1 MAGFSMDLADLDEVK
16 EKEAEAVAP
25 TPEVKVKLE
34 KAADANTN
42 NLMTFDLDSL
52 QERRDIITSIDS
64 FGKDIVEKSTQKN
77 DMLNVRLGDLSKM
90 GSENGAVVSG
100 LSELSLQMKDLD
112 PSGIDFTKR
121 GVFGKLFNPART
133 YFTKYERADAI
144 IAKTMDSLS
153 EGKKV
158 LKNDNTTLEIEQMAL
173 RDLTKKLGQ
182 QIEMGTQMDESIS
195 AAIEKAKTENVD
207 EERIKF
213 IEEEVLFPLR
223 QKVMDMQQMQAVNMQ
238 GIVAMEIVRRNNKEL
253 IRAVERAENVT
264 VSALKIAVT
273 VASALY
279 NQKIVLEKVNA
290 VNEATNKLI
299 GATSKML
306 KDQGAS
312 IQQQAMEA
320 SVSVDT
326 LKEAFANTFE
336 ALDAVSSYKS
346 KALPQMKDTIEQFR
360 ALADEGEK
368 RIQKMEAT
376 EEKKRQMLEGGGDPI
391 KKLNS

>member
-42 NLMTFDLDSL
+42 NLMKFDLDSL

-326 LKEAFANTFE
+326 LKEAFANTFD

-346 KALPQMKDTIEQFR
+346 KALPQMKDTIAQFR
-360 ALADEGEK
+360 ELADEGEK